1 MPFELRPHSKRP
13 NVYSLHLQGSVRP
26 TPPGMLTYKLNADE
40 LRRVETNV
48 TTVGEEEVWTNELCD
63 EAMKLRL
70 LPITQKADD
79 WRLVLLMK
87 RVDLIGGA
95 IWLKSAMVNTKT
107 GKVALL
113 TASSRESIL
122 NNGNR
127 AIKSHDK
134 DWYVGQYIMLAPI
147 VFWNRLKAVI

>member
-13 NVYSLHLQGSVRP
+13 NVYSLHVQGSARP
-26 TPPGMLTYKLNADE
+26 TPPGMLTYKLDADE
-40 LRRVETNV
+40 LRRIETSV
-48 TTVGEEEVWTNELCD
+48 TTVGDEESWTNEPCD
-63 EAMKLRL
+63 ETVKLRL
-70 LPITQKADD
+70 LPITQKPAD
-79 WRLVLLMK
+79 WRLALLMK
-87 RVDLIGGA
+87 REGRDG
-95 IWLKSAMVNTKT
+95 IWLKSAMVNNKT

-147 VFWNRLKAVI
+147 VFWNRLKAVV